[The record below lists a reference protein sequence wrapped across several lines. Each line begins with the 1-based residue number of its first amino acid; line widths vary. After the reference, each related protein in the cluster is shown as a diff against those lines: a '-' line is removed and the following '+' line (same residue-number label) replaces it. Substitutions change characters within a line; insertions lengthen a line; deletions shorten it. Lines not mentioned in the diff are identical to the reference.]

1 MPATTV
7 TPFWEAILRLVLAMV
22 LGGAIGYQREIH
34 EKPAGLRTHALVAL
48 GSALIMLISINIEPI
63 LGLPRTTVDRIAA
76 SVVTGIGF
84 LGGGAIIRQGS
95 IVRGLTTAASIWVVS
110 GVGLA
115 AGAGF
120 YLAATVTTILVLV
133 TLIALVY
140 VELRAVSGHRTIQLL
155 AVDQPQELGLV
166 ASALGELGVTIRNI
180 EIEPLEG
187 EGASIIQLGL
197 QIPQD
202 VDSSTIVAKLAS
214 VKGVSEV
221 RWLTR
226 PSILE
231 RAGL

>member
-1 MPATTV
+1 MSLTAI
-7 TPFWEAILRLVLAMV
+7 TPLWEVILRLSLAMI
-22 LGGAIGYQREIH
+22 LGGAIGYQREVR

-48 GSALIMLISINIEPI
+48 GSALIMIISINIEPI

-120 YLAATVTTILVLV
+120 YLAATITTIFALAALTVLV
-133 TLIALVY
+133 YI
-140 VELRAVSGHRTIQLL
+140 ELRAVSGHRTIQML

-166 ASALGELGVTIRNI
+166 VSALGELDVAVRNI
-180 EIEPLEG
+180 DVEPLEG
-187 EGASIIQLGL
+187 EGANILQLGL
-197 QIPQD
+197 QIPRD
-202 VDSSTIVAKLAS
+202 VDPSTIVAKLAS
-214 VKGVSEV
+214 LKGVSEV

-226 PSILE
+226 PSILG
-231 RAGL
+231 RTGL